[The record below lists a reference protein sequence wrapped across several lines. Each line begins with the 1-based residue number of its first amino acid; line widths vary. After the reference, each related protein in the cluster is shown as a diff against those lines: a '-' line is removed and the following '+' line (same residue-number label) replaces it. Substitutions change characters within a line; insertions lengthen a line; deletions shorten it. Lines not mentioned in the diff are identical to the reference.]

1 MDGGF
6 TKQIQKEKKKEKKN
20 WRLAVGYFG
29 HNWYDRFSI
38 QKNYRYDYKENK
50 LKSFGICLDHIINIS
65 TKPASL
71 KTFFAILFLLSSK
84 KIVEMY
90 SKTNSND

>member
-38 QKNYRYDYKENK
+38 QKTTDMITR
-50 LKSFGICLDHIINIS
+50 
-65 TKPASL
+65 
-71 KTFFAILFLLSSK
+71 
-84 KIVEMY
+84 
-90 SKTNSND
+90 KTN